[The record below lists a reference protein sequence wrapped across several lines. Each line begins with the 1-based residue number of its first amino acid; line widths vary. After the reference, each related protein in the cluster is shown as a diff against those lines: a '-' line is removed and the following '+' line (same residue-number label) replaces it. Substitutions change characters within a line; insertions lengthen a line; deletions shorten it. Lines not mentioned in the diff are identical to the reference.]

1 MSGHNRPLHYA
12 GLWFPSRRE
21 RSRREEKEREE
32 GSGGDDVTAWGTL
45 NFLQLQ
51 VLESEVQKSEWLEA
65 FQRNYTEL
73 IPV

>member
-1 MSGHNRPLHYA
+1 MLACGSQVA
-12 GLWFPSRRE
+12 GSE
-21 RSRREEKEREE
+21 ADGKKKKEKKEVEEMT
-32 GSGGDDVTAWGTL
+32 STAWGTL